1 MKKKKQN
8 IISKT
13 FSNLFIKP
21 LKQEI
26 SKELK
31 TLNKKEIVKEVVI
44 EKELSTPAERENT
57 TIQSQLMQFNVNPS
71 YFNSVMRPNIKD
83 KPEGYINPIVL
94 RSFSIDYPIARAC
107 IDFIK
112 TKTTQLNWEIVKTEE
127 EDTLTNDDLVRK
139 NIEEFFKKPS
149 GQGSSMRL
157 FLEQIIEDYLV
168 MGSVTIEKLRTRG
181 GKILHLL
188 PVDAGTIKVRVDESG
203 RLPQSPSI
211 AFEQWIRGMKTAE
224 LTQDDL
230 IFAVKNAR
238 PNTIFGLSPLES
250 LVIQVQSALAGSLYN
265 WKFFTDSNQAEGF
278 IEVPQE
284 WTKDQVAE
292 FQAYFDAMIAG
303 DPRYQRRLK
312 MMPGGMKYTP
322 TKKPEDMAFERFEL
336 WLLQQT
342 CSVFGV
348 TPQSLGFT
356 QQVNKATAEVQGD
369 ITQERV
375 GRGLQQFIEELFT
388 NLIQYDMGYV
398 DYKFKFVNTD
408 PTDLLE
414 EAQIEDIKIRNGT
427 LSVDEV
433 RRRNGMEE
441 IGLTHFVMTGQGPM
455 LIEDILER
463 ETEATPTTTNQRR
476 TQVVEQEDMEDMEDD
491 MEEDEMERKELA
503 QWKKFC
509 INAIKAEGSHK
520 DFNEFTV
527 KYIKSDKEIEIRKQL
542 EVADDKADI
551 VKIFQYY
558 LNNDYKQIMELR
570 KMFDEISK

>member
-8 IISKT
+8 LISKT
-13 FSNLFIKP
+13 LNNLFIKP
-21 LKQEI
+21 LKKEIIKEIKNIEDNKI
-26 SKELK
+26 SKQ
-31 TLNKKEIVKEVVI
+31 
-44 EKELSTPAERENT
+44 LSTPIERENST
-57 TIQSQLMQFNVNPS
+57 VESQLKQFNVNPN

-83 KPEGYINPIVL
+83 KPEGYINPLVL

-112 TKTTQLNWEIVKTEE
+112 TKTTQLDWEIVKQDE
-127 EDTLTNDDLVRK
+127 EDKLINDDPIRK
-139 NIEEFFKKPS
+139 NLEDFFARPS
-149 GQGSSMRL
+149 GKGTTMRI

-168 MGSVTIEKLRTRG
+168 MGSVSIEKLKTRG
-181 GKILHLL
+181 GNILHLL

-203 RLPQSPSI
+203 RIPQPPAI
-211 AFEQWIRGMKTAE
+211 AFEQWIRGEKTAE

-250 LVIQVQSALAGSLYN
+250 LIIQVQSALAGSLYN

-278 IEVPQE
+278 IEVPE
-284 WTKDQVAE
+284 DWTKDQVAE
-292 FQAYFDAMIAG
+292 FQAYFDSMVAG

-322 TKKPEDMAFERFEL
+322 TKKPDDMAFERFEL

-375 GRGLQQFIEELFT
+375 GRALQQFIEELFT

-398 DYKFKFVNTD
+398 DYKFTFVNTD

-433 RRRNGMEE
+433 RKRNGMEE
-441 IGLTHFVMTGQGPM
+441 IGLKHFVMTGSGPM
-455 LIEDILER
+455 LVEDII
-463 ETEATPTTTNQRR
+463 
-476 TQVVEQEDMEDMEDD
+476 DG
-491 MEEDEMERKELA
+491 EDEMEIPRRTNGTRQNEMDMEDEMEDEEELERKELT

-509 INAIKAEGSHK
+509 INAIKSDGNHK
-520 DFNEFTV
+520 GFNDFIV
-527 KYIKSDKEIEIRKQL
+527 KNISIEKENDIRKQL
-542 EVADDKADI
+542 ESADDKADI

-558 LNNDYKQIMELR
+558 LTNEYKQVAELR
-570 KMFDEISK
+570 KMLDEINQR